1 MSLIAPVLQRIIV
14 SEEIAVVP
22 IPPAEAP
29 AASGLQHPNMLRDL
43 VETMVLVAIA
53 FLVINALIGRFR
65 IEQVSMQPNLHEGE
79 YVIVDKVSYALRQPE
94 RGEII
99 VLKNPTPS
107 QPDLIKR
114 IIGLPGETIEVRSSQ
129 VYINGQP
136 LTEPYIAQP
145 MVNDSPATQLQA
157 GQYFVMGDNR
167 NNSEDSRRFGARP
180 INDIVGRAW
189 IIYWPPADWQIL
201 SRPTYA
207 APNTP

>member
-1 MSLIAPVLQRIIV
+1 M
-14 SEEIAVVP
+14 SEEISIVP
-22 IPPAEAP
+22 VLPGEAP
-29 AASGLQHPNMLRDL
+29 TPTGLQHPNMLRDL

-53 FLVINALIGRFR
+53 FLVVNALIGRFR

-79 YVIVDKVSYALRQPE
+79 YVIVDKVSYAFRQPA

-99 VLKNPTPS
+99 VLKNPHPG

-114 IIGLPGETIEVRSSQ
+114 VIGLPGETIEVRGGQ
-129 VYINGQP
+129 VYINDQP

-145 MVNDSPATQLQA
+145 MGREQPLTTLQA

-167 NNSEDSRRFGARP
+167 GNSSDSREFGARP
-180 INDIVGRAW
+180 GNDIVGRAW
-189 IIYWPPADWQIL
+189 IIYWPPPDWQIL

-207 APNTP
+207 APTE

>member
-1 MSLIAPVLQRIIV
+1 MP
-14 SEEIAVVP
+14 EEIAVVP
-22 IPPAEAP
+22 TLPAEAP
-29 AASGLQHPNMLRDL
+29 THSGLEHPNMLRDL
-43 VETMVLVAIA
+43 IETMVLVAIA

-79 YVIVDKVSYALRQPE
+79 YVIVDKVSYAFRQPE

-107 QPDLIKR
+107 SPDLIKR
-114 IIGLPGETIEVRSSQ
+114 IIGLPGETIEVHDGQ

-136 LTEPYIAQP
+136 LTEPYIKEPIAKIF
-145 MVNDSPATQLQA
+145 PATQLAA

-167 NNSEDSRRFGARP
+167 NNSSDSREFGARP
-180 INDIVGRAW
+180 GGDIVGRAW

-207 APNTP
+207 TTATP

>member
-1 MSLIAPVLQRIIV
+1 M
-14 SEEIAVVP
+14 SEEIAIVP
-22 IPPAEAP
+22 TPPAEAP
-29 AASGLQHPNMLRDL
+29 AASGLQHPNMFRDL

-53 FLVINALIGRFR
+53 FLAINALIGRFR
-65 IEQVSMQPNLHEGE
+65 IEQVSMLPNLHEGE
-79 YVIVDKVSYALRQPE
+79 YVIVDKVSYAVRQPE

-107 QPDLIKR
+107 APDLIKR
-114 IIGLPGETIEVRSSQ
+114 IIGLPGETIEVRGGA
-129 VYINGQP
+129 VYVNGQP
-136 LTEPYIAQP
+136 LTEPYIKEP
-145 MVNDSPATQLQA
+145 IVNNYPATQLQA

-180 INDIVGRAW
+180 LSDIVGRAW

-207 APNTP
+207 APATP